1 MFVIKCVTGFFNE
14 GPGVCNMGLNV
25 CKIGANVCNMRPDVT
40 ITNVTGLSQ
49 SATVPS
55 KIKKNH
61 DNELWKDDQ
70 TLN

>member
-1 MFVIKCVTGFFNE
+1 M
-14 GPGVCNMGLNV
+14 GPNV